1 MTNALITGITG
12 QDGAYLAKLLLDKG
26 YDVFGGYRRSSSANF
41 WRLNYLGITN
51 KINFIPMDMLDSS
64 SLSTSLEISNP
75 SEVYNLAAQS
85 FVGLSFSQ
93 PFNTSNV
100 TGIGV
105 VRLLESIQKFNP
117 KIKFYQASSSEMY
130 GNVKSKI
137 KNEQTQFSPTS
148 PYAISKLFAYYTTKM
163 YRETHSMFTVNGILF
178 NHESP
183 LRGLEFVTRKITNEI
198 AKISLGITKKLVLG
212 NLESKRDWGHAQEYV
227 EMMWKMLK
235 QKNCDDYV
243 LATGESHSVKEF
255 VETACKEAGVSKNCV
270 VSHKKYLRPSDVN
283 NLVGD
288 SSKAK
293 KILGWKPKIT
303 FSKLVKIMIEE
314 DIQRWE
320 KFLKKEYFPW
330 DADSYIK

>member
-1 MTNALITGITG
+1 LTNALITGITG

-26 YDVFGGYRRSSSANF
+26 YNVFGGYRRSSSVNF
-41 WRLNYLGITN
+41 WRLNYLNIAD
-51 KINFIPMDMLDSS
+51 KINFVPMDMLDSP
-64 SLSTSLEISNP
+64 SLLSALEISNP

-93 PFNTSNV
+93 PLNTSNV

-130 GNVKSKI
+130 GNIKSKI
-137 KNEQTQFSPTS
+137 KNEQTPFSPTS
-148 PYAISKLFAYYTTKM
+148 PYAISKVYAFYATKM
-163 YRETHSMFTVNGILF
+163 YRETHSLYTVNGILF

-198 AKISLGITKKLVLG
+198 AKISLGLSKKLVLG

-235 QKNCDDYV
+235 QKNSDDYV

-270 VSHKKYLRPSDVN
+270 VSHKKYLRSSDVN

-288 SSKAK
+288 SSKSK

-330 DADSYIK
+330 DADSSIR

>member
-12 QDGAYLAKLLLDKG
+12 QDGSYLAKFLLDKG
-26 YDVFGGYRRSSSANF
+26 YVVFGGYRRSSSTNF
-41 WRLNYLGITN
+41 WRLNYLNISD
-51 KINFIPMDMLDSS
+51 KIKFVPMDMLDSS
-64 SLSTSLEISNP
+64 SLSTVLEISNP
-75 SEVYNLAAQS
+75 TEVYNLAAQS

-93 PFNTSNV
+93 PINTSNV

-105 VRLLESIQKFNP
+105 VRLLEAIQKFNP

-130 GNVKSKI
+130 GNIKSKV
-137 KNEQTQFSPTS
+137 KNEQTPFLPSS
-148 PYAISKLFAYYTTKM
+148 PYAISKVYGFFATKM
-163 YRETHSMFTVNGILF
+163 YREIHSLYTVNGILF

-198 AKISLGITKKLVLG
+198 AKISLGLSKKLILG
-212 NLESKRDWGHAQEYV
+212 NLEAKRDWGYAPEYV

-235 QKNCDDYV
+235 QKNSDDYV

-255 VETACKEAGVSKNCV
+255 VETACKEAGVSNNCII
-270 VSHKKYLRPSDVN
+270 SNKKYLRPSDVN
-283 NLVGD
+283 DLVGD

-314 DIQRWE
+314 DIKRWE
-320 KFLKKEYFPW
+320 KFLKKEYFSW
-330 DADSYIK
+330 DADSSV